1 MKALAVML
9 CMLCSWSVPARAGDV
24 QRGEIVA
31 KVRCMPCHHLT
42 NASKNV
48 GPSLQ
53 GIYGRA
59 PSITGVPFVRWDDAA
74 LEQWLQNPRAVKPN
88 TKMSI
93 PPVSARD
100 RADIIAYF
108 KSVAESK

>member
-1 MKALAVML
+1 M
-9 CMLCSWSVPARAGDV
+9 